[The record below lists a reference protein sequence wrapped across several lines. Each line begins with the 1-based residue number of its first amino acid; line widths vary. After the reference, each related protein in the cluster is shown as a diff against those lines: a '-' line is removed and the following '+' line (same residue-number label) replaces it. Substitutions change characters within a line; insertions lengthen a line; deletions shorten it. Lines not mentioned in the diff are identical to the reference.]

1 MNVYTWEINGVSLEF
16 DIEDADNAEK
26 YQKAFE
32 KFGET
37 EKIITSSEINSADFI
52 REYCK
57 MFRNLYDDIFG
68 EGTSD
73 KIFSKI
79 KDNSRKY
86 DEIYAQF
93 VDFISGQSLK
103 AAERRSKLAE
113 KYSPKRK

>member
-68 EGTSD
+68 KGTSD
-73 KIFSKI
+73 KIFSGI

-86 DEIYAQF
+86 DEIYAEF
-93 VDFISGQSLK
+93 LNFIRNQSEK
-103 AAERRSKLAE
+103 AAERKNNLAV
-113 KYSPKRK
+113 KYCPRRK

>member
-57 MFRNLYDDIFG
+57 MFRNLYLRHK
-68 EGTSD
+68 T
-73 KIFSKI
+73 
-79 KDNSRKY
+79 
-86 DEIYAQF
+86 
-93 VDFISGQSLK
+93 ISGENFLIS
-103 AAERRSKLAE
+103 
-113 KYSPKRK
+113 

>member
-37 EKIITSSEINSADFI
+37 EKIITSSEIN
-52 REYCK
+52 YCK

-68 EGTSD
+68 KGTSD

-103 AAERRSKLAE
+103 AAERRNKLAE